1 MTHIEMLGGLYMKT
15 KPIPAIVMLTAGA
28 VCSVVGIVQH
38 QSFGAYVKMLLLVLI
53 GFYILGC
60 IVKLVLDKGF
70 QIMQDPLSEYGAL
83 EMDSELIDDAAMV
96 EDDFQDDVRETIV

>member
-1 MTHIEMLGGLYMKT
+1 MKT

-38 QSFGAYVKMLLLVLI
+38 LSFGLYIKYLFFVLVV
-53 GFYILGC
+53 FYILGC

-70 QIMQDPLSEYGAL
+70 RVMQDPLSEYGAL
-83 EMDSELIDDAAMV
+83 ELDEELIDEAAMGA
-96 EDDFQDDVRETIV
+96 DDYQDDGVEHM